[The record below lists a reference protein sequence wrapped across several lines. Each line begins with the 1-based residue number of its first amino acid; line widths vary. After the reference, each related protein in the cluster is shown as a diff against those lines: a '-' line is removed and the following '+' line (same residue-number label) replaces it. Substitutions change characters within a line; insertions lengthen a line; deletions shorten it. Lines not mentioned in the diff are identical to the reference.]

1 MKKDELFSKLF
12 EFSIPSYYNWKKE
25 NRPVIKLLEK
35 YFSNDELEEF
45 LEKEKIQKFDLF
57 NKYIKEKNM
66 KVDKYLDYFDNN
78 YKSFLDYNDEIIN
91 IYMESFVEYNS
102 KESFFIQFHTN
113 VLKINDEYIQKKLS
127 FLLKDM
133 IENEIIKILEEI
145 VDMLVSSDFKILVE
159 KSWYESNKR
168 RDEATIQ
175 YIIFNI
181 YKYKK
186 DLSKKEKQKLILN
199 LYTAYDIEY
208 KNSKF
213 YSDNPNKLYK
223 EVEKLKNI

>member
-1 MKKDELFSKLF
+1 MVNSICKLLGIARRTYFHWQNDEKKKYAIDFFNKYTNETEINEFIETGKISKF
-12 EFSIPSYYNWKKE
+12 DM
-25 NRPVIKLLEK
+25 LEK
-35 YFSNDELEEF
+35 YIE
-45 LEKEKIQKFDLF
+45 
-57 NKYIKEKNM
+57 EKNM

-113 VLKINDEYIQKKLS
+113 VLKIDDEYIQKKLS

-145 VDMLVSSDFKILVE
+145 VDMLVTSDFKVLVE

-186 DLSKKEKQKLILN
+186 NLPKKEKQKLILD

-223 EVEKLKNI
+223 EVERLKNI

>member
-1 MKKDELFSKLF
+1 
-12 EFSIPSYYNWKKE
+12 
-25 NRPVIKLLEK
+25 
-35 YFSNDELEEF
+35 
-45 LEKEKIQKFDLF
+45 
-57 NKYIKEKNM
+57 
-66 KVDKYLDYFDNN
+66 
-78 YKSFLDYNDEIIN
+78 
-91 IYMESFVEYNS
+91 
-102 KESFFIQFHTN
+102 
-113 VLKINDEYIQKKLS
+113 
-127 FLLKDM
+127 M

-145 VDMLVSSDFKILVE
+145 VDMLVASDFKILVE